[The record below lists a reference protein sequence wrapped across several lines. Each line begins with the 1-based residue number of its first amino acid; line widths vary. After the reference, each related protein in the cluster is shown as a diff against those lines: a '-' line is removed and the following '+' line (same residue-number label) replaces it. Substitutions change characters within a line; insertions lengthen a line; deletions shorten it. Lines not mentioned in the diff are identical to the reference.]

1 MKTQEAKVME
11 RKTYRF
17 WSVLSLSIILFSA
30 YAQDAI
36 KEDTQDKELNEKV
49 KKLEVEKQK
58 AILEKNYPLIKDNI
72 LKEQCVRLKQQ
83 NHELEIENRN
93 LKEIIE
99 RLREENE
106 RLRLGQPVSTP
117 RAVPKTVSD
126 YDISPRQ
133 LEIKVR
139 IERQIKFMD
148 KEVEERGASWRSLII
163 GSMAPTL
170 RSLKNMEERRY
181 AHDLYKAHLE
191 SKKDFNSMY
200 IFTENCTK
208 QLKPYTK
215 KGEEETHIIPEPVK
229 YPNRRL
235 EIKARI
241 EQQIE
246 SMEKEVEKGASWR
259 SQIKGTMA
267 PTLRNFYN
275 MEERRYAH
283 DIYKAY
289 LESKKDFNNMYIFT
303 ENCTKLIK

>member
-200 IFTENCTK
+200 IFTEYCTK
-208 QLKPYTK
+208 LLNPSQKE
-215 KGEEETHIIPEPVK
+215 GEEEKSAVPKTVSNYNITPA
-229 YPNRRL
+229 RRL
-235 EIKARI
+235 EIKTRI
-241 EQQIE
+241 ERQIE
-246 SMEKEVEKGASWR
+246 ARDKEVE
-259 SQIKGTMA
+259 
-267 PTLRNFYN
+267 
-275 MEERRYAH
+275 
-283 DIYKAY
+283 
-289 LESKKDFNNMYIFT
+289 
-303 ENCTKLIK
+303 